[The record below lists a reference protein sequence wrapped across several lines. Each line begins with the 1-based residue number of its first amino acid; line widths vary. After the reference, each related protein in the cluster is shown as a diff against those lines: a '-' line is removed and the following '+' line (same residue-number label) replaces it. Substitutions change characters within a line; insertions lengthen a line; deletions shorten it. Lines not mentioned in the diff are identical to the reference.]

1 MDFLPVH
8 AAPVSSFIFL
18 ITLAT
23 SLYALYV
30 DTRVYQQ
37 FILHPYR
44 FFREHR
50 YYTLI
55 TSGLV
60 HAGLLHLALNMFT
73 YYFSAFVLE
82 AIFLGSARFLILYIL
97 GLVISDVPSLIRYRN
112 RPEYRSLGASGAV
125 SAVIF
130 SFIALN
136 PFQKIYLYIF
146 PAPAWLFGVLYLVYS
161 FFAGRNDPRPIN
173 HDAHFWGALTG
184 LILTWI
190 WFPDSL
196 LSLL

>member
-1 MDFLPVH
+1 MNFLPIH
-8 AAPVSSFIFL
+8 AAPIASFIFL
-18 ITLAT
+18 ITLVT

-30 DTRVYQQ
+30 DNRVYQQ
-37 FILHPYR
+37 FILHPYY
-44 FFREHR
+44 FFRKKK
-50 YYTLI
+50 YYTII

-60 HAGLLHLALNMFT
+60 HAGLLHLILNMIT
-73 YYFSAFVLE
+73 YYFAAFLLE
-82 AIFLGSARFLILYIL
+82 AVFLGSVRFLLLYVL
-97 GLVISDVPSLIRYRN
+97 GLIISDIPSLIRYRN

-146 PAPAWLFGVLYLVYS
+146 PAPAWLFGVLYLIYS
-161 FFAGRNDPRPIN
+161 FFAAKNDPRPIN
-173 HDAHFWGALTG
+173 HDAHLWGALTG

-190 WFPDSL
+190 WFPNALFSL
-196 LSLL
+196 I